1 MPPEGAALTID
12 VHTHV
17 VLREFPRYLGT
28 AVDVPWPSMVPAH
41 ACHRHVMDGVYFVCD
56 DTCSHGQASLPEGT
70 IEGDR
75 IECPWHNGQ
84 FCIRTGAALTAPA
97 VAPIAVYPVT
107 LKEGMV
113 FIPAK
118 RNNP

>member
-1 MPPEGAALTID
+1 MEDLALIEADFVEPGT
-12 VHTHV
+12 
-17 VLREFPRYLGT
+17 VLR
-28 AVDVPWPSMVPAH
+28 VDV
-41 ACHRHVMDGVYFVCD
+41 DGFPPLAVFNLDGEYFVCD
-56 DTCSHGQASLPEGT
+56 DTCSHGQASLSDGMV
-70 IEGDR
+70 EGDR

-84 FCIRTGAALTAPA
+84 FCIRTGAALTGPA
-97 VAPIAVYPVT
+97 VAPITVYPVT

>member
-1 MPPEGAALTID
+1 MEAIALIEADFVEPGT
-12 VHTHV
+12 
-17 VLREFPRYLGT
+17 VLR
-28 AVDVPWPSMVPAH
+28 VDV
-41 ACHRHVMDGVYFVCD
+41 DGFPPLAVFNLDGEYFVCD
-56 DTCSHGQASLPEGT
+56 DTCSHGQASLSEGT
-70 IEGDR
+70 VEGDR

>member
-1 MPPEGAALTID
+1 MEDIALIEADFVEPGT
-12 VHTHV
+12 
-17 VLREFPRYLGT
+17 VLRVEVEGFPPL
-28 AVDVPWPSMVPAH
+28 AVFNL
-41 ACHRHVMDGVYFVCD
+41 DGEYFVCD
-56 DTCSHGQASLPEGT
+56 DTCSHGQASLSEGS

-97 VAPIAVYPVT
+97 VAPVAVYPVT
-107 LKEGMV
+107 LKDGMI

-118 RNNP
+118 RSNP

>member
-1 MPPEGAALTID
+1 MEAIALIEADFVEPGT
-12 VHTHV
+12 
-17 VLREFPRYLGT
+17 VLRVEVDGFPPL
-28 AVDVPWPSMVPAH
+28 AVFNL
-41 ACHRHVMDGVYFVCD
+41 DGVYFVCD
-56 DTCSHGQASLPEGT
+56 DTCSHGQASLSEGT

-97 VAPIAVYPVT
+97 VAPITVYPVT

>member
-1 MPPEGAALTID
+1 MEDIALIEADFVEPGT
-12 VHTHV
+12 
-17 VLREFPRYLGT
+17 VLR
-28 AVDVPWPSMVPAH
+28 VDVEGFPPLAVFNL
-41 ACHRHVMDGVYFVCD
+41 DGEYFVCD
-56 DTCSHGQASLPEGT
+56 DTCSHGQASLSEGS

-97 VAPIAVYPVT
+97 VAPVAVYPVT
-107 LKEGMV
+107 LKDGMI

-118 RNNP
+118 RSNP

>member
-1 MPPEGAALTID
+1 MEAIALIEADFVEPGT
-12 VHTHV
+12 
-17 VLREFPRYLGT
+17 VLR
-28 AVDVPWPSMVPAH
+28 VDV
-41 ACHRHVMDGVYFVCD
+41 DGFPPLAVFNLDGEYFVCD
-56 DTCSHGQASLPEGT
+56 DTCSHGQASLSEGT

>member
-1 MPPEGAALTID
+1 MEAIALIEADFVEPGT
-12 VHTHV
+12 
-17 VLREFPRYLGT
+17 VLRVEVDGFPPL
-28 AVDVPWPSMVPAH
+28 AVFNL
-41 ACHRHVMDGVYFVCD
+41 DGVYFVCD
-56 DTCSHGQASLPEGT
+56 DTCSHGQASLSEGT

>member
-1 MPPEGAALTID
+1 MEAIALIEADFVEPGT
-12 VHTHV
+12 
-17 VLREFPRYLGT
+17 VLRVDLDGFPPL
-28 AVDVPWPSMVPAH
+28 AVFNL
-41 ACHRHVMDGVYFVCD
+41 DGVYFVCD
-56 DTCSHGQASLPEGT
+56 DTCSHGQASLSEGT

-97 VAPIAVYPVT
+97 VAPIAVYSVT